1 MGGFKRGI
9 VAELGRGGGRCA
21 LGNEIPFYPEYRFN
35 DYGDKD
41 LLVIKIDLYEACS
54 FSGALLALGQDSL
67 FAK

>member
-1 MGGFKRGI
+1 LQLNWG
-9 VAELGRGGGRCA
+9 GGGRCA